1 MLKILKEKM
10 NFAKK
15 RNHRRNAGFSLIE
28 VIAVT
33 IIIGVMAT
41 MLIPAVDGAGSKAR
55 DTTLL
60 SHIHRHNAKLKND
73 LATLDQAIATYK
85 LEQGS
90 VPASLDALIPDYIA
104 KNKGIKDAKNE
115 DFQYSVSGNSYTL
128 TGSDAEG
135 NTVTSDGSAAEQSQG

>member
-1 MLKILKEKM
+1 MLKRI
-10 NFAKK
+10 KK
-15 RNHRRNAGFSLIE
+15 KISFEGQRKVGRNAGFSLIE

-41 MLIPAVDGAGSKAR
+41 MLMPAIDGAGSKAR
-55 DTTLL
+55 
-60 SHIHRHNAKLKND
+60 NAKLKND

-90 VPASLDALIPDYIA
+90 IPASLENLVPDYIA
-104 KNKGIKDAKNE
+104 KNKGFKDAKND
-115 DFQYSVSGNSYTL
+115 DFQYSVSGNNYTL

-135 NTVTSDGSAAEQSQG
+135 NTVTSNGSVAAETQG

>member
-1 MLKILKEKM
+1 MLRRIKEKM
-10 NFAKK
+10 IFAKQG
-15 RNHRRNAGFSLIE
+15 NHLCNAGFSLIE

-41 MLIPAVDGAGSKAR
+41 MLIPAIDGAGSKAR
-55 DTTLL
+55 
-60 SHIHRHNAKLKND
+60 NAKLKND

-90 VPASLDALIPDYIA
+90 VPASLDALVPDYIA
-104 KNKGIKDAKNE
+104 KNKGMKDAKND
-115 DFQYSVSGNSYTL
+115 DFQYSVSGSSYTL

>member
-1 MLKILKEKM
+1 MLKRMKEKM
-10 NFAKK
+10 NLTEQRKSK
-15 RNHRRNAGFSLIE
+15 RNAGFSLIE

-41 MLIPAVDGAGSKAR
+41 MLMPAIDGAGSKAR
-55 DTTLL
+55 
-60 SHIHRHNAKLKND
+60 NAKLKND

-90 VPASLDALIPDYIA
+90 VPASLENLVPDYIA
-104 KNKGIKDAKNE
+104 KNKGFKDAKNE
-115 DFQYSVSGNSYTL
+115 DFQYSVSGSNYTL

-135 NTVTSDGSAAEQSQG
+135 NTVTSNGSVAAETQG

>member
-1 MLKILKEKM
+1 MLKEI
-10 NFAKK
+10 KK
-15 RNHRRNAGFSLIE
+15 KLDCAGKKKNSHNAGFSLIE

-41 MLIPAVDGAGSKAR
+41 MLMPAIDGAGSKAR
-55 DTTLL
+55 
-60 SHIHRHNAKLKND
+60 NAKLKND

-90 VPASLDALIPDYIA
+90 IPASLDNLVPDYIA
-104 KNKGIKDAKNE
+104 KNKGFKDAKNE
-115 DFQYSVSGNSYTL
+115 DFQYSVSGSSYTL

-135 NTVTSDGSAAEQSQG
+135 NTVTSNGSAAAETQG

>member
-1 MLKILKEKM
+1 MLKKLKEKM
-10 NFAKK
+10 IFAKQGN
-15 RNHRRNAGFSLIE
+15 RRRNAGFSLIE
-28 VIAVT
+28 VVAVT

-55 DTTLL
+55 
-60 SHIHRHNAKLKND
+60 NAKLKND

-104 KNKGIKDAKNE
+104 KNEGMKDAKNE
-115 DFQYSVSGNSYTL
+115 NFQYSVSGSTYTL

-135 NTVTSDGSAAEQSQG
+135 NTVTSNGSAAEQSQG

>member
-1 MLKILKEKM
+1 MLKKIKEKL
-10 NFAKK
+10 NFTGQRKIG
-15 RNHRRNAGFSLIE
+15 RNAGFSLIE

-41 MLIPAVDGAGSKAR
+41 MLMPAIDGAGSKAR
-55 DTTLL
+55 
-60 SHIHRHNAKLKND
+60 NAKLKND

-90 VPASLDALIPDYIA
+90 VPASLENLVPDYIA
-104 KNKGIKDAKNE
+104 KNKGFKDAKNE
-115 DFQYSVSGNSYTL
+115 DFQYSVTGSNYTL

-135 NTVTSDGSAAEQSQG
+135 NTVTSNGSVAAETQG

>member
-1 MLKILKEKM
+1 MLKRMKEKL
-10 NFAKK
+10 NFAGK
-15 RNHRRNAGFSLIE
+15 RKAGRNAGFSLIE

-41 MLIPAVDGAGSKAR
+41 MLMPAIDGAGSKAR
-55 DTTLL
+55 
-60 SHIHRHNAKLKND
+60 NAKLKND

-90 VPASLDALIPDYIA
+90 VPASLDKLVPDYIA
-104 KNKGIKDAKNE
+104 KNSGFKDAKNE
-115 DFQYSVSGNSYTL
+115 EFQYSVTGSNYTL

-135 NTVTSDGSAAEQSQG
+135 NTVTSNGSVAAETQG

>member
-1 MLKILKEKM
+1 MLKEI
-10 NFAKK
+10 KK
-15 RNHRRNAGFSLIE
+15 KLDCAGKKKNSHNAGFSLIE

-41 MLIPAVDGAGSKAR
+41 MLMPAIDGAGSKAR
-55 DTTLL
+55 
-60 SHIHRHNAKLKND
+60 NAKLKND

-90 VPASLDALIPDYIA
+90 IPASLDNLVPDYIA
-104 KNKGIKDAKNE
+104 QNKGFKDAKNE
-115 DFQYSVSGNSYTL
+115 DFQYSVSGSSYTL

-135 NTVTSDGSAAEQSQG
+135 NTVTSNGSVAAETQG

>member
-1 MLKILKEKM
+1 M
-10 NFAKK
+10 
-15 RNHRRNAGFSLIE
+15 IE

-41 MLIPAVDGAGSKAR
+41 MLMPAIDGAGSKAR
-55 DTTLL
+55 
-60 SHIHRHNAKLKND
+60 NAKLKND

-90 VPASLDALIPDYIA
+90 IPSSLDNLVPDYIT
-104 KNKGIKDAKNE
+104 KNKGFKDAKNE
-115 DFQYSVSGNSYTL
+115 DLQYSVSGSNYTL

-135 NTVTSDGSAAEQSQG
+135 NTVTSNGSVAAETQG

>member
-1 MLKILKEKM
+1 MLRRIKEKM
-10 NFAKK
+10 NFAG
-15 RNHRRNAGFSLIE
+15 RRTVRRNAGFSLIE

-41 MLIPAVDGAGSKAR
+41 MLMPAIDGAGSKAR
-55 DTTLL
+55 
-60 SHIHRHNAKLKND
+60 NAKLKND

-90 VPASLDALIPDYIA
+90 IPASLENLVPDYIA
-104 KNKGIKDAKNE
+104 KNKGFKDAKNE
-115 DFQYSVSGNSYTL
+115 DFQYSVSGSNYTL

-135 NTVTSDGSAAEQSQG
+135 NTVTSNGSVAAETQG

>member
-1 MLKILKEKM
+1 MLKRIKKEM
-10 NFAKK
+10 NFAG
-15 RNHRRNAGFSLIE
+15 RRTVRRNAGFSLIE

-41 MLIPAVDGAGSKAR
+41 MLMPAIDGAGSKAR
-55 DTTLL
+55 
-60 SHIHRHNAKLKND
+60 NAKLKND

-90 VPASLDALIPDYIA
+90 IPASLENLVPDYIA
-104 KNKGIKDAKNE
+104 KNKGFKDAKNE
-115 DFQYSVSGNSYTL
+115 DFQYSVSGSNYTL

-135 NTVTSDGSAAEQSQG
+135 NTVTSNGSVVAETQG

>member
-1 MLKILKEKM
+1 MLKEI
-10 NFAKK
+10 KK
-15 RNHRRNAGFSLIE
+15 KLDCAGKKKNSHNAGFSLIE

-41 MLIPAVDGAGSKAR
+41 MLMPAIDGAGSKAR
-55 DTTLL
+55 
-60 SHIHRHNAKLKND
+60 NAKLKND

-90 VPASLDALIPDYIA
+90 IPASLDNLVPDYIA
-104 KNKGIKDAKNE
+104 KNKGFKDAKNE
-115 DFQYSVSGNSYTL
+115 DFQYSVSGSSYTL

-135 NTVTSDGSAAEQSQG
+135 NTVTSNGSVVAETQG

>member
-1 MLKILKEKM
+1 MLKRI
-10 NFAKK
+10 KK
-15 RNHRRNAGFSLIE
+15 RMRFAGKAGEKKNNNKWNAGFSLIE

-41 MLIPAVDGAGSKAR
+41 MLMPAIDGAGSKAR
-55 DTTLL
+55 NT
-60 SHIHRHNAKLKND
+60 KLKND

-90 VPASLDALIPDYIA
+90 VPASLDNLVPGYIA
-104 KNKGIKDAKNE
+104 KNKGFKDAKNE
-115 DFQYSVSGNSYTL
+115 DFQYSVSGNNYSL

-135 NTVTSDGSAAEQSQG
+135 NTVTSNGSVAAETQG

>member
-1 MLKILKEKM
+1 MLKRIKEKI
-10 NFAKK
+10 NSVG
-15 RNHRRNAGFSLIE
+15 RRNVSHKAGFSLIE

-41 MLIPAVDGAGSKAR
+41 MLMPAIDGAGSKAR
-55 DTTLL
+55 
-60 SHIHRHNAKLKND
+60 NAKLRND

-90 VPASLDALIPDYIA
+90 VPASLDSLVPDYVA
-104 KNKGIKDAKNE
+104 QNKGFKDAKNE
-115 DFQYSVSGNSYTL
+115 DFQYSVSGSTYTL

-135 NTVTSDGSAAEQSQG
+135 NTVTSNGSVEAETQG

>member
-1 MLKILKEKM
+1 M
-10 NFAKK
+10 NGGVNLFKK
-15 RNHRRNAGFSLIE
+15 NRKKLYFEGKKNNSRNAGFSLIE

-41 MLIPAVDGAGSKAR
+41 MLMPAIDGAGSKAR
-55 DTTLL
+55 
-60 SHIHRHNAKLKND
+60 NAKLKND

-90 VPASLDALIPDYIA
+90 IPASLDNLVPDYIA
-104 KNKGIKDAKNE
+104 KNKGFKDAKNE
-115 DFQYSVSGNSYTL
+115 DFQYSVSGSNYTL

-135 NTVTSDGSAAEQSQG
+135 NTVTSNGSVAVETQG

>member
-1 MLKILKEKM
+1 MIGGIEMLKRIKEKV

-15 RNHRRNAGFSLIE
+15 RKDSHNEGFSLIE

-41 MLIPAVDGAGSKAR
+41 MLMPAIDGAGSKAR
-55 DTTLL
+55 
-60 SHIHRHNAKLKND
+60 NAKLKND

-90 VPASLDALIPDYIA
+90 IPASLDNLVPDYIA
-104 KNKGIKDAKNE
+104 RGKGFKDAKNE
-115 DFQYSVSGNSYTL
+115 DFQYSVSGSNYTL

-135 NTVTSDGSAAEQSQG
+135 NTVTSNGSVAAETQG

>member
-1 MLKILKEKM
+1 MLKRIKEK
-10 NFAKK
+10 
-15 RNHRRNAGFSLIE
+15 RNSARQKIVNRNAGFSLVE

-41 MLIPAVDGAGSKAR
+41 MLMPAIDGAGSKAR
-55 DTTLL
+55 
-60 SHIHRHNAKLKND
+60 NAKLKND

-90 VPASLDALIPDYIA
+90 IPASLDNLVPDYIA
-104 KNKGIKDAKNE
+104 KNKGFKDAKNE
-115 DFQYSVSGNSYTL
+115 DFQYSVSGSNYTL

-135 NTVTSDGSAAEQSQG
+135 NTVTSNGSVAAETQG

>member
-1 MLKILKEKM
+1 MLKRIKEK
-10 NFAKK
+10 
-15 RNHRRNAGFSLIE
+15 RNSARQKIVNRNAGFSLVE

-41 MLIPAVDGAGSKAR
+41 MLMPAIDGAGSKAR
-55 DTTLL
+55 
-60 SHIHRHNAKLKND
+60 NAKLKND

-90 VPASLDALIPDYIA
+90 IPASLDSLVPDYIA
-104 KNKGIKDAKNE
+104 KNNGFKDAKNE
-115 DFQYSVSGNSYTL
+115 DFQYSVSGSNYTL

-135 NTVTSDGSAAEQSQG
+135 NTVTSNGSVAAETQG

>member
-1 MLKILKEKM
+1 MLKEI
-10 NFAKK
+10 KK
-15 RNHRRNAGFSLIE
+15 KLDCAGKKKNSHNAGFSLIE

-41 MLIPAVDGAGSKAR
+41 MLMPAIDGAGSKAR
-55 DTTLL
+55 
-60 SHIHRHNAKLKND
+60 NAKLKND

-90 VPASLDALIPDYIA
+90 IPASLDNLVPDYIA
-104 KNKGIKDAKNE
+104 KNKGFKDAKNE
-115 DFQYSVSGNSYTL
+115 DFQYSVSGSNYTL

-135 NTVTSDGSAAEQSQG
+135 NTVTSNGSVAVETQG

>member
-1 MLKILKEKM
+1 MLKKIKKKLY
-10 NFAKK
+10 FAGKK
-15 RNHRRNAGFSLIE
+15 KNSHKAGFSLIE

-41 MLIPAVDGAGSKAR
+41 MLMPAIDGAGSKAR
-55 DTTLL
+55 
-60 SHIHRHNAKLKND
+60 NAKLKND

-90 VPASLDALIPDYIA
+90 IPASLDNLVPDYIA
-104 KNKGIKDAKNE
+104 KNKGFKDAKNA
-115 DFQYSVSGNSYTL
+115 DFQYSVSGSNYTL

-135 NTVTSDGSAAEQSQG
+135 NTVTSNGSVAAETQG